1 MDRKSKLYFGKSM
14 SFDDVLE
21 AISWNDVQFRY
32 KNREYNITM
41 HKSPCITVINETDE
55 VWENCMRNYSTY
67 EELLLN
73 HKFDDGISL
82 LDVLKSE
89 DIETC

>member
-1 MDRKSKLYFGKSM
+1 MDRKLKLYFDKSM

-41 HKSPCITVINETDE
+41 HKSPCITVINEGNE
-55 VWENCMRNYSTY
+55 VWESSIKNYSTY

-73 HKFDDGISL
+73 HKFDDGVSL
-82 LDVLKSE
+82 LDALKSKDVE
-89 DIETC
+89 SC